1 MASKFKA
8 LVFDL
13 GGVLLDWDP
22 QSVKAIRQP
31 SCLFSVMIGVETS
44 IIKESLDQAQKYLT
58 VNEHFEIVQ
67 NLDLPWSMFSSVFAS
82 GNVGMRKPDLCFFE
96 HVINKIGFHPSQVV
110 MVDGQ
115 AENLCA
121 AQSLGIYGLLVDE
134 ISVDIIG
141 QKLRN
146 LFQSS
151 MPRAEAYMKANAGEH
166 NCVVEGHN
174 ITLKDNFAQLL
185 IWELTGDA
193 VIIYF
198 KWPSGKLH
206 PAQNP
211 GNSNG
216 NMEASVKGNVKN
228 GLWNYFYEAY
238 LSLPH
243 NYLSEVADVHLI
255 LDKMAF
261 NISPDGIMKTLFY
274 RFGRGGDPRIRKTAD
289 WVVQCLN
296 NRACLYRNRVYST
309 PETFLYFTARLYLE
323 CSEGTLKK
331 RLESIK
337 EALLERINA
346 PTNPL
351 ALALRIS
358 VCKLVGLDPLI
369 YQQDLEKLMS
379 LQEEDGGFPAG
390 HFCCFGRTGA
400 RIGNRGLTTA
410 LAMKIIH
417 QDS

>member
-1 MASKFKA
+1 
-8 LVFDL
+8 
-13 GGVLLDWDP
+13 
-22 QSVKAIRQP
+22 
-31 SCLFSVMIGVETS
+31 
-44 IIKESLDQAQKYLT
+44 
-58 VNEHFEIVQ
+58 
-67 NLDLPWSMFSSVFAS
+67 MFSSAFAS
-82 GNVGMRKPDLCFFE
+82 GNVGMRKPDVCFFE
-96 HVINKIGFHPSQVV
+96 HVIDKIGFHPCQVV
-110 MVDGQ
+110 MVDDQ

-121 AQSLGIYGLLVDE
+121 AQSLGIYGLTVDE
-134 ISVDIIG
+134 TSVDIVG

-151 MPRAEAYMKANAGEH
+151 IPRAEAYMKANAGNY
-166 NCVVEGHN
+166 NCIVEGHS

-193 VIIYF
+193 DIIYF

-211 GNSNG
+211 GNSTG

-228 GLWNYFYEAY
+228 RLWNYFYEDPILTTQEFPADADTTLTAY
-238 LSLPH
+238 LSLPQS
-243 NYLSEVADVHLI
+243 YLSEVVDVHLI

-261 NISPDGIMKTLFY
+261 NIRPDGIMQTYFCDDRPRTAPEVCFNMLRLFY

-296 NRACLYRNRVYST
+296 NRACLYGNRVYST

-323 CSEGTLKK
+323 CGEGTLKK
-331 RLESIK
+331 RLEPIK

-358 VCKLVGLDPLI
+358 ACKLVGLDPLI
-369 YQQDLEKLMS
+369 YQQDLEKLVS
-379 LQEEDGGFPAG
+379 WQEEDGGFPAG

-400 RIGNRGLTTA
+400 RIGNRGLTSA
-410 LAMKIIH
+410 LAMKIIR